1 MARNEATNKPKKKK
15 PANQQHKTVYFNT
28 DNVNDAKL
36 YDYAQSVG
44 VRNFSGWIKSLMYQE
59 MVRRNGLPPNPYEYI
74 SATVEP
80 EVQQVQTIPVP
91 VKPAKVDKVQNNTE
105 EVKVYVGGEQVEVQE
120 VKRSVEEPEEVEEI
134 VEEFVEEENDEVV
147 DNTEEQEEK
156 EEKEEVPQ
164 NSARSAAASAM
175 LGMYKR

>member
-1 MARNEATNKPKKKK
+1 
-15 PANQQHKTVYFNT
+15 HKTVNFNT
-28 DNVNDAKL
+28 LNVNDAKL

-59 MVRRNGLPPNPYEYI
+59 MIRRNGMPPNPYEYI

-80 EVQQVQTIPVP
+80 EVTQVQTIPVP
-91 VKPAKVDKVQNNTE
+91 VKPAKIDKAKNNAE

-120 VKRSVEEPEEVEEI
+120 VKRSVEEPKEVEEI
-134 VEEFVEEENDEVV
+134 VEDNDEVI
-147 DNTEEQEEK
+147 DNTEEQEE
-156 EEKEEVPQ
+156 EQEAPQ

-175 LGMYKR
+175 LGIYGRRK

>member
-1 MARNEATNKPKKKK
+1 MARNEGTNKPKKKK

-28 DNVNDAKL
+28 LNVNDAKL

-91 VKPAKVDKVQNNTE
+91 VKPAKVEKVQNSTE
-105 EVKVYVGGEQVEVQE
+105 EVKVYVGGEPVEVQE
-120 VKRSVEEPEEVEEI
+120 VKRNVEEPEEVEELQEA
-134 VEEFVEEENDEVV
+134 EELEEKNDEVV
-147 DNTEEQEEK
+147 DNTEEREQEE
-156 EEKEEVPQ
+156 EEESPQ

>member
-1 MARNEATNKPKKKK
+1 MARNEGTNKPKKKK

-28 DNVNDAKL
+28 LNVNDAKL

-91 VKPAKVDKVQNNTE
+91 VKPAKVEKVQSSSE
-105 EVKVYVGGEQVEVQE
+105 EVKVYVGGEPVEVQE
-120 VKRSVEEPEEVEEI
+120 VKRNVEEPEEVEE
-134 VEEFVEEENDEVV
+134 EEIIEEKNDEVLK
-147 DNTEEQEEK
+147 DTEEQEEQ
-156 EEKEEVPQ
+156 EEAPQ

-175 LGMYKR
+175 LGMYKRQ

>member
-1 MARNEATNKPKKKK
+1 MARNEGTNKPKKKK

-28 DNVNDAKL
+28 LNVNDAKL

-91 VKPAKVDKVQNNTE
+91 VKPVKVDKVQNNTE

-120 VKRSVEEPEEVEEI
+120 VKRSVEEPEEVEEEI
-134 VEEFVEEENDEVV
+134 IEEKNDEVLE
-147 DNTEEQEEK
+147 DTEEQEEQK
-156 EEKEEVPQ
+156 EAPQ

-175 LGMYKR
+175 LGMYKRQ

>member
-1 MARNEATNKPKKKK
+1 MARNEGTNKPKKKK

-28 DNVNDAKL
+28 LNVNDAKL

-91 VKPAKVDKVQNNTE
+91 VKPAKVEKVQNSSE
-105 EVKVYVGGEQVEVQE
+105 EVKVYVGGEPVEVQE
-120 VKRSVEEPEEVEEI
+120 VKRNVEEPEEVE
-134 VEEFVEEENDEVV
+134 VEEIVEEENDEVV
-147 DNTEEQEEK
+147 DNTEEREQEE
-156 EEKEEVPQ
+156 EQEAPQ

>member
-1 MARNEATNKPKKKK
+1 MARNEGTNKPKKKK

-28 DNVNDAKL
+28 LNVNDAKL

-91 VKPAKVDKVQNNTE
+91 VKPAKVEKVQSSSE
-105 EVKVYVGGEQVEVQE
+105 EVKVYVGGEPVEVQE
-120 VKRSVEEPEEVEEI
+120 VKRNVEEPEEVE
-134 VEEFVEEENDEVV
+134 VEEIIEEKNDEVLG
-147 DNTEEQEEK
+147 DTEEQEEQ
-156 EEKEEVPQ
+156 EEAPQ

-175 LGMYKR
+175 LGMYKRQ

>member
-15 PANQQHKTVYFNT
+15 PENEKHKTVYFNT
-28 DNVNDAKL
+28 KKMNDATL
-36 YDYAQSVG
+36 YAYADKIE
-44 VRNFSGWIKSLMYQE
+44 NFSGWIKSLMYQE
-59 MVRRNGLPPNPYEYI
+59 MIRRNGMPPNPYEYV

-80 EVQQVQTIPVP
+80 EMPQFQTIPVP
-91 VKPAKVDKVQNNTE
+91 VKPAKVEKVQNNSE

-120 VKRSVEEPEEVEEI
+120 VKRSVEEPEEIEVEEI
-134 VEEFVEEENDEVV
+134 VEENEEVLDK
-147 DNTEEQEEK
+147 TEEQEE
-156 EEKEEVPQ
+156 EQETPP

>member
-1 MARNEATNKPKKKK
+1 MARNEGTNKPKKKK
-15 PANQQHKTVYFNT
+15 PDNQQHKTVYFNT
-28 DNVNDAKL
+28 LNVNDAKL

-59 MVRRNGLPPNPYEYI
+59 MIRRNGMPPNPYEYI

-80 EVQQVQTIPVP
+80 EVTQVQTIPVP
-91 VKPAKVDKVQNNTE
+91 VKPAKVEKVQNSTE

-120 VKRSVEEPEEVEEI
+120 VKRSVEEPEEVEELQEA
-134 VEEFVEEENDEVV
+134 EEIEEKNDEVIE
-147 DNTEEQEEK
+147 NTEEQDEE
-156 EEKEEVPQ
+156 EQDTHQ
-164 NSARSAAASAM
+164 NSSRSAAASAM